1 MLISRR
7 SLIASTAALAGVA
20 AFGARAADKPAPMVV
35 YDDELKNGWQSW
47 SWAKVE
53 LSVPAGT
60 VKPIKVEGDPW
71 SALAFHHDPFS
82 TEGFTKLSF
91 FVNGGID
98 GGQSLAV
105 KLIVDGK
112 PIDSNV
118 VLSPLKPRTW
128 LPGEVSLKDLGGAG
142 KTIDGIWFQGQASAY
157 KPYYITKIQFE

>member
-1 MLISRR
+1 MVISRR
-7 SLIASTAALAGVA
+7 SVIASAAGLAGAA

-60 VKPIKVEGDPW
+60 VKPAKVEGDPW
-71 SALAFHHDPFS
+71 SSLALHHDPFS
-82 TEGFTKLSF
+82 TEGFTKLTF
-91 FVNGGID
+91 FINGGID

-105 KLIVDGK
+105 KLIAGGK

-128 LPGEVSLKDLGGAG
+128 LPGEVSLKDLGGTG
-142 KTIDGIWFQGQASAY
+142 KTIDGIWFQGQADAY